1 MTTSEEAQEQ
11 QRVDQ
16 VAYAIGQRIA
26 KTDAD
31 YQAAHQELRNVL
43 QNYSENTSVNWFE
56 VDDRIETSAEL
67 QQQRALVSRLTENQN
82 IIQDL
87 SLIHI

>member
-1 MTTSEEAQEQ
+1 
-11 QRVDQ
+11 
-16 VAYAIGQRIA
+16 
-26 KTDAD
+26 
-31 YQAAHQELRNVL
+31 AHQELRNVL

-82 IIQDL
+82 IIQDQL
-87 SLIHI
+87 DTFKNLQKSPYFGRIDIQDPGETDSESLYI